1 MYTRFNTRSAV
12 NYALVTP
19 ASWLNLSREVTQ
31 TVKTFIAYS
40 QRTPS
45 AVSPDHLLV
54 KLIML
59 MGIPVTLS
67 ADRYYYHVL
76 NNYRPI
82 AEALGLG
89 TDRQSPKLS
98 ITNSKMKLYGHSE
111 VEVGIAY
118 DDVLLAEK
126 IERDWRNMTP
136 VTILSHGC
144 HDISP
149 KLLMNAD
156 YHTMPYVVYSINVPL
171 LMLQFRAWYNF
182 NLKEIEAGKRH
193 TVMQFVK
200 MFPLANA
207 VHSHVNLA
215 LIESVY
221 AATFTKVGV
230 ENSQDKTDTGNF
242 VMNSSKLLRDY
253 SAEAISSILAVPMTY
268 EGIIANLK
276 TLQGDAWDSFKLPP
290 ISPMSQT
297 CWPLSLAALRYW
309 TILTAL
315 CGRDLQRMNRT
326 RINAIKREYDMFS
339 TEPMW
344 KRELPSDV
352 FKSVMVEK
360 NKLFARFG

>member
-1 MYTRFNTRSAV
+1 MYTRFNTKSAV

-19 ASWLNLSREVTQ
+19 ASWLNLSREVSQ

-45 AVSPDHLLV
+45 AVSSDHLLV

-59 MGIPVTLS
+59 MGIPVSLP

-76 NNYRPI
+76 NNYRPV

-89 TDRQSPKLS
+89 TDRQTPKLS
-98 ITNSKMKLYGHSE
+98 ITNSKMKLYKHAK

-118 DDVLLAEK
+118 DDVLLAEN
-126 IERDWRNMTP
+126 IERDWRNLTP
-136 VTILSHGC
+136 VNILSHGS

-149 KLLMNAD
+149 KLLINAE
-156 YHTMPYVVYSINVPL
+156 YQTMPYVVYSINVPL
-171 LMLQFRAWYNF
+171 LMLQFHAWYKN
-182 NLKEIEAGKRH
+182 NLSTMAAGTRH
-193 TVMQFVK
+193 NLMQFVK
-200 MFPLANA
+200 MYPLSNA
-207 VHSHVNLA
+207 VYSHVNLA

-221 AATFTKVGV
+221 AATHTTVGV
-230 ENSQDKTDTGNF
+230 SNSQDKTDVGNF

-253 SAEAISSILAVPMTY
+253 SSEAADSILAVPMTY
-268 EGIIANLK
+268 EGIMANLK
-276 TLQGDAWDSFKLPP
+276 TLSGNAWDSFKLPP

-309 TILTAL
+309 TILTTL

-326 RINAIKREYDMFS
+326 RINSIKREYGMFS
-339 TEPMW
+339 TEAMW
-344 KRELPSDV
+344 KRELPNDV
-352 FKSVMVEK
+352 FISTIAEK
-360 NKLFARFG
+360 DKLFSRF